1 MNDKQTP
8 CHFMTL
14 FNLGSLVNLPTCYQF
29 YKPTTTFIIYRDFNV
44 VTNFPFTTS
53 ETMRDYYSQTWYI
66 RVAFPVVH
74 CFKRKLELV
83 SNILWMVVA
92 SST

>member
-14 FNLGSLVNLPTCYQF
+14 FNLGSLVNLP
-29 YKPTTTFIIYRDFNV
+29 I
-44 VTNFPFTTS
+44 TTS

-74 CFKRKLELV
+74 CFKQKLELV
-83 SNILWMVVA
+83 SNIL
-92 SST
+92 